1 MKSVEARRRFM
12 RLVWRDL
19 TDAFPGRLAQTWRI
33 ALVCA
38 LTTMMA
44 AVYQIPE
51 AALSCYLVFFVMKAD
66 AAESSVLAVGLTTL
80 VGMMLVILV
89 LLTQWTIDV
98 PAMRIVALVAASLIL
113 LYLGS
118 ASLLGELGG
127 IIALVIAF
135 VLTLLSIAPSG
146 EVATR
151 GILYAGLMAVM
162 PMACV
167 LVVNMTMGL
176 KPVTLLRQTVRDRLL
191 ACADL
196 AQHPGGSSRA
206 RVSQEVW
213 EGQEVALKRIKMSQM
228 LALGRSDERRRLA
241 RALVESYRIA
251 LGMLEMPATLPQ
263 SARDA
268 LAAQLRQAAARLG
281 EGRPVTIT
289 AGSPADCA
297 GPAADIW
304 RALRALSGTPQDYPR
319 QARAEPFFRADALTN
334 REHVRYAVKT
344 TAAAVICY
352 LIYTAVQWQGIH
364 TALITC
370 YVAALGSVA
379 ETAHKLV
386 LRITGCL
393 IGAALG
399 IGSILFVMPHITS
412 VGAIM
417 LLVFVGTFVA
427 AWVWV
432 GNERASY
439 AGVQVALAFLLTVLQ
454 GFGPTFDLDTAR
466 DRIVGVL
473 LGNCVLYLVFTRLW
487 PVSAVRRAWERIF
500 QAIEALAALART
512 PGAHESRE
520 AVDVRTAYVSRVA
533 GELAESRRV
542 LGLAYF
548 ELPVRRASQARLW
561 RAVRVMTALRGLT
574 VDLVCAP
581 RAPGD
586 LAHRLDKLAAGRLA
600 DPSGHPQAVTPPPR
614 MDLASVG
621 QNASGA
627 SAGETSSKANQTD
640 KAPAREHGLPDGDM
654 RRLEKLINGR

>member
-1 MKSVEARRRFM
+1 MKSAEARRQFV
-12 RLVWRDL
+12 RLVWHDL
-19 TDAFPGRLAQTWRI
+19 TDRFPGRLAQTWRI

-38 LTTMMA
+38 LTTMVA

-66 AAESSVLAVGLTTL
+66 AAESSILAVALTVL

-98 PAMRIVALVAASLIL
+98 PAMRLVALVVASLIL

-135 VLTLLSIAPSG
+135 VLTLLSVVPNG
-146 EVATR
+146 ELATR
-151 GILYAGLMAVM
+151 GILYAGLMATM

-167 LVVNMTMGL
+167 LIVNMTMGL
-176 KPVTLLRQTVRDRLL
+176 KPITLLRRCVQDRLL

-196 AQHPGGSSRA
+196 VQRPDPQTRA
-206 RVSQEVW
+206 RVSALAW
-213 EGQEVALKRIKMSQM
+213 EGQEEALKRIKLTKM
-228 LALGRSDERRRLA
+228 LALGRGAERRRLA
-241 RALVESYRIA
+241 RALVETYRIA
-251 LGMLEMPATLPQ
+251 LAALSLPPDLP
-263 SARDA
+263 SSTRDR
-268 LAAQLRQAAARLG
+268 LAAQLRQAGVSLG
-281 EGRPVTIT
+281 RGKPVC
-289 AGSPADCA
+289 AVEDAPPPGGGPVADM
-297 GPAADIW
+297 W
-304 RALRALSGTPQDYPR
+304 LALRDLSGTPEGYPSE
-319 QARAEPFFRADALTN
+319 APAEPFFRKDALSN

-417 LLVFVGTFVA
+417 LLVFLGTFAA

-432 GNERASY
+432 GSERASY

-454 GFGPTFDLDTAR
+454 GFGPTFDMDTAR

-473 LGNCVLYLVFTRLW
+473 LGNCVLYVVFTRLW
-487 PVSAVRRAWERIF
+487 PVSVVRRAWESIHDSF
-500 QAIEALAALART
+500 VTLTALAR
-512 PGAHESRE
+512 GASAPPDAQPAR
-520 AVDVRTAYVSRVA
+520 DVRLGYVSRLA
-533 GELAESRRV
+533 SHLAESRRV

-548 ELPVRRASQARLW
+548 EMSARPASDAKLW
-561 RAVRVMTALRGLT
+561 RAVRVMTALRRLT
-574 VDLVCAP
+574 VKLIFAP
-581 RAPGD
+581 RECSDPAPGPETQR
-586 LAHRLDKLAAGRLA
+586 AHRDDNAATRATHHAVPRTAHSPTLLDDDIRHL
-600 DPSGHPQAVTPPPR
+600 
-614 MDLASVG
+614 
-621 QNASGA
+621 
-627 SAGETSSKANQTD
+627 ET
-640 KAPAREHGLPDGDM
+640 
-654 RRLEKLINGR
+654 LINGR

>member
-1 MKSVEARRRFM
+1 MKSAEARRQFM
-12 RLVWRDL
+12 RLLWHDL
-19 TDAFPGRLAQTWRI
+19 TDPFPGRLAQTWRI

-38 LTTMMA
+38 LTTMVA

-66 AAESSVLAVGLTTL
+66 AAESSILAVALTVL

-89 LLTQWTIDV
+89 LLTRWTIDV
-98 PAMRIVALVAASLIL
+98 PSMRIVALVIASLIL

-135 VLTLLSIAPSG
+135 VLTLLSIAPTG
-146 EVATR
+146 ELATR
-151 GILYAGLMAVM
+151 GILYAGLMATM

-167 LVVNMTMGL
+167 LIVNMTMGL
-176 KPVTLLRQTVRDRLL
+176 KPISLLRQCVQDRLL

-196 AQHPGGSSRA
+196 AQHPDPSARA
-206 RVSQEVW
+206 RVAEAVW
-213 EGQEVALKRIKMSQM
+213 EGQEEALKRLKMTKM
-228 LALGRSDERRRLA
+228 LALGRSAERRRLA

-251 LGMLEMPATLPQ
+251 LAVLALPTSTPQ
-263 SARDA
+263 PSRDA
-268 LAAQLRQAAARLG
+268 LAAVLRQAGESLG
-281 EGRPVTIT
+281 RGEAVEISESLPPGIGGAEQTM
-289 AGSPADCA
+289 
-297 GPAADIW
+297 W
-304 RALRALSGTPQDYPR
+304 RALHDLAGTPDDYPSD
-319 QARAEPFFRADALTN
+319 APAEPFLRADAFTN

-399 IGSILFVMPHITS
+399 IASILFVMPHITS

-417 LLVFVGTFVA
+417 LLVFLGTFGA

-454 GFGPTFDLDTAR
+454 GFGPTFDMDTAR

-487 PVSAVRRAWERIF
+487 PVSAVRRAWESIHD
-500 QAIEALAALART
+500 AIANLAALARNT
-512 PGAHESRE
+512 KQAEGNRSR
-520 AVDVRTAYVSRVA
+520 DVRLAYVSRVA
-533 GELAESRRV
+533 SHLADCRRV

-548 ELPVRRASQARLW
+548 EMSVRRATQAKLW
-561 RAVRVMTALRGLT
+561 RAVRVMTALRRLT
-574 VDLVCAP
+574 TRLASASGDASGVAP
-581 RAPGD
+581 RLENVAATNQKSAAPIEVD
-586 LAHRLDKLAAGRLA
+586 ESSRSQTTAASRKPVA
-600 DPSGHPQAVTPPPR
+600 RA
-614 MDLASVG
+614 
-621 QNASGA
+621 
-627 SAGETSSKANQTD
+627 ANLLED
-640 KAPAREHGLPDGDM
+640 DIRH
-654 RRLEKLINGR
+654 LEKLIHER